1 MGVVLYPHTIGEHN
15 MNIITEL
22 DEYLEELEEALNT
35 PRIERAGNWMWGV
48 YMFVW
53 LYGAAHFL
61 FPWH

>member
-1 MGVVLYPHTIGEHN
+1 